1 MLIIR
6 LRRIGKKNNPSY
18 RVVVAEH
25 SFPVNG
31 KFTADLGF
39 YNPHTKLTGLKL
51 DEIKSWLDK
60 GAQPSNTVARLLEKE
75 KLKHKSV
82 VVIKKNKQ
90 PKKTEEAKPA
100 AATPAPKA
108 EEAAETSE
116 TTEEATEAAVEETA
130 PEGEAEEPTVEEPAA
145 EETPTA

>member
-39 YNPHTKLTGLKL
+39 YNPHTKTVGLKL
-51 DEIKSWLDK
+51 DEIKAWLDK
-60 GAQPSNTVARLLEKE
+60 GAQPSNTIARLLEKE
-75 KLKHKSV
+75 KVKHKSV
-82 VVIKKNKQ
+82 VVVKKNKQ
-90 PKKTEEAKPA
+90 PKKTKEEKE
-100 AATPAPKA
+100 KK
-108 EEAAETSE
+108 
-116 TTEEATEAAVEETA
+116 
-130 PEGEAEEPTVEEPAA
+130 
-145 EETPTA
+145 